1 MARVKSLK
9 VFIVHCILA
18 VALFMGIMVFESLTS
33 TELLQVYAAENLEDN
48 LTSDENSSNVNSSE
62 SQEGGTLQMG
72 TISEEDQNIA
82 DWVGNQRGFT
92 SDQLEKASNTL
103 SPITNMIGYI
113 IGAIVALATLGI
125 FLITALDLLYIAFP
139 PVRNLLYKA
148 GTDGTGAYTG
158 GGMAGGYGRGMMGMG
173 MAGAGGAAGG
183 TNKPTQWVSDEAVQ
197 CAALMGGSAQA
208 ANGAGMVGGMYG
220 GMQNQAQQ
228 QQSTKSVIGTYLRKR
243 AFFIILFVICMV
255 VLTSSALMGTGAN
268 LAQWGIR
275 IINMINGYI
284 PA

>member
-1 MARVKSLK
+1 MKTRTLRQSLVSFLICFFLAFSVIT
-9 VFIVHCILA
+9 VFG
-18 VALFMGIMVFESLTS
+18 VASSNNVYTVFAE
-33 TELLQVYAAENLEDN
+33 ENLGDN
-48 LTSDENSSNVNSSE
+48 LSGSGT
-62 SQEGGTLQMG
+62 GGTGGQMG
-72 TISEEDQNIA
+72 TISEDDQNVA
-82 DWVGNQRGFT
+82 DWIGNQRGFT
-92 SDQLEKASNTL
+92 SEQLQTASDTL
-103 SPITNMIGYI
+103 SPITNMIGYL
-113 IGAIVALATLGI
+113 IGAIIALACVCI

-139 PVRNLLYKA
+139 PIRNLLYKA

-173 MAGAGGAAGG
+173 MGGAGGAAGG

-208 ANGAGMVGGMYG
+208 ANGAGMAGGMYG

-228 QQSTKSVIGTYLRKR
+228 QQSTKSVIGTYFKKR
-243 AFFIILFVICMV
+243 IVFIILFVLCMV

>member
-1 MARVKSLK
+1 MRTKYYLRQTVVRFLLCFLLAFAVIA
-9 VFIVHCILA
+9 VFG
-18 VALFMGIMVFESLTS
+18 VASSNTVYTVFAE
-33 TELLQVYAAENLEDN
+33 ENLGDDLSGGSGEG
-48 LTSDENSSNVNSSE
+48 SS
-62 SQEGGTLQMG
+62 GGEMG
-72 TISEEDQNIA
+72 TISEDDQNVA
-82 DWVGNQRGFT
+82 DWIGTQRGFT
-92 SDQLEKASNTL
+92 SDQLQKASDTL
-103 SPITNMIGYI
+103 SPITNMIGYL
-113 IGAIVALATLGI
+113 IGAIVALASVGI
-125 FLITALDLLYIAFP
+125 FLITALDMLYIAFP
-139 PVRNLLYKA
+139 PIRNLLYKA

-208 ANGAGMVGGMYG
+208 ANGAGMAGGMYG
-220 GMQNQAQQ
+220 GMQGQAQQ

>member
-1 MARVKSLK
+1 MRTKYYLRQTVVRFLLCFLLAFAVIA
-9 VFIVHCILA
+9 VFG
-18 VALFMGIMVFESLTS
+18 VASSNTVYTVFAE
-33 TELLQVYAAENLEDN
+33 ENLGDD
-48 LTSDENSSNVNSSE
+48 LSGGSGGGSS
-62 SQEGGTLQMG
+62 GGEMG
-72 TISEEDQNIA
+72 TISEDDQNVA
-82 DWVGNQRGFT
+82 DWIGTQRGFT
-92 SDQLEKASNTL
+92 SDQLQKASDTL
-103 SPITNMIGYI
+103 SPITNMIGYL
-113 IGAIVALATLGI
+113 IGAIVALASVGI
-125 FLITALDLLYIAFP
+125 FLITALDMLYIAFP
-139 PVRNLLYKA
+139 PIRNLLYKA

-208 ANGAGMVGGMYG
+208 ANGAGMAGGMYG
-220 GMQNQAQQ
+220 GMQGQAQQ

>member
-1 MARVKSLK
+1 MVESIRKSLAR
-9 VFIVHCILA
+9 FLLCFLLA
-18 VALFMGIMVFESLTS
+18 FSVVSIFGFTTNSSKSYTVYATENLGDDLSGGDS
-33 TELLQVYAAENLEDN
+33 TEGSDN
-48 LTSDENSSNVNSSE
+48 D
-62 SQEGGTLQMG
+62 GTMG
-72 TISEEDQNIA
+72 TISQEDQDVA
-82 DWVGNQRGFT
+82 DWIGNQRGFT
-92 SDQLEKASNTL
+92 GDQLETASNTL
-103 SPITNMIGYI
+103 SPITNMIGYV
-113 IGAIVALATLGI
+113 IGAIVILACIGI

-139 PVRNLLYKA
+139 PIRNLLYKA

-208 ANGAGMVGGMYG
+208 ANGAGMMGGMYG

-228 QQSTKSVIGTYLRKR
+228 QQSTKSVIGTYFKKR
-243 AFFIILFVICMV
+243 IFFIILFAICVI
-255 VLTSSALMGTGAN
+255 VLMSSALLGTGAN

>member
-1 MARVKSLK
+1 MIELKGHSLIAK
-9 VFIVHCILA
+9 CLLA
-18 VALFMGIMVFESLTS
+18 VLLTFSFMFICASVTAPARQI
-33 TELLQVYAAENLEDN
+33 TVYAAEDLGDN
-48 LTSDENSSNVNSSE
+48 LGTSEENSEGMMGGSVTE
-62 SQEGGTLQMG
+62 DDQEVGNW
-72 TISEEDQNIA
+72 IS
-82 DWVGNQRGFT
+82 NQRGMT
-92 SDQLEKASNTL
+92 GDQLNEASENL
-103 SPITNMIGYI
+103 SFVTNFIGYVV
-113 IGAIVALATLGI
+113 GGIVILIFAGL
-125 FLITALDLLYIAFP
+125 FLITALDLLYITFP

-197 CAALMGGSAQA
+197 CAALMGGSAQS
-208 ANGAGMVGGMYG
+208 ANGAGMMGGMYG
-220 GMQNQAQQ
+220 GMQGMAQQ
-228 QQSTKSVIGTYLRKR
+228 QQSTKSVIGTYFKKR
-243 AFFIILFVICMV
+243 VFFIILFVICVV
-255 VLTSSALMGTGAN
+255 VLTSSALLGTGAN

>member
-1 MARVKSLK
+1 MAGIKKWVSRYFL
-9 VFIVHCILA
+9 ILMLAFA
-18 VALFMGIMVFESLTS
+18 VVSCVSFQQPTLS
-33 TELLQVYAAENLEDN
+33 VYASED
-48 LTSDENSSNVNSSE
+48 LGDDLGTDQQSE
-62 SQEGGTLQMG
+62 SGSSSDGTMG
-72 TISEEDQNIA
+72 SISQDDQDVA
-82 DWVGNQRGFT
+82 DWIGNQRGFT
-92 SDQLEKASNTL
+92 GDQLQTASDTL

-113 IGAIVALATLGI
+113 IGAIVALASIGI

-139 PVRNLLYKA
+139 PIRNLLYKA

-208 ANGAGMVGGMYG
+208 ANGAGGMYGGGMYG
-220 GMQNQAQQ
+220 GMQGQAQQ
-228 QQSTKSVIGTYLRKR
+228 QQSTKSVIGTYFRKR
-243 AFFIILFVICMV
+243 IFFIILFVICTV
-255 VLTSSALMGTGAN
+255 ILTSSALMGTGVN

-275 IINMINGYI
+275 IINMVNGYI

>member
-1 MARVKSLK
+1 MAGIKKWVSRYFL
-9 VFIVHCILA
+9 ILMLAFA
-18 VALFMGIMVFESLTS
+18 VVSCVSFQQPTLS
-33 TELLQVYAAENLEDN
+33 VYASED
-48 LTSDENSSNVNSSE
+48 LGDDLGTDQQSE
-62 SQEGGTLQMG
+62 SGSSSDGTMG
-72 TISEEDQNIA
+72 SISQDDQDVA
-82 DWVGNQRGFT
+82 DWIGNQRGFT
-92 SDQLEKASNTL
+92 GDQLQTASDTL

-113 IGAIVALATLGI
+113 IGAIVALASIGI

-139 PVRNLLYKA
+139 PIRNLLYKA

-208 ANGAGMVGGMYG
+208 ANGAGGMYGGGMYG
-220 GMQNQAQQ
+220 GMQGQAQQ
-228 QQSTKSVIGTYLRKR
+228 QQSTKSVIGTYFRKR
-243 AFFIILFVICMV
+243 IFLIILFVICTV
-255 VLTSSALMGTGAN
+255 ILTSSALMGTGAN

-275 IINMINGYI
+275 IINMVNGYI

>member
-1 MARVKSLK
+1 
-9 VFIVHCILA
+9 
-18 VALFMGIMVFESLTS
+18 
-33 TELLQVYAAENLEDN
+33 
-48 LTSDENSSNVNSSE
+48 
-62 SQEGGTLQMG
+62 
-72 TISEEDQNIA
+72 
-82 DWVGNQRGFT
+82 
-92 SDQLEKASNTL
+92 
-103 SPITNMIGYI
+103 MIGYI
-113 IGAIVALATLGI
+113 IGAIVALASIGI

-139 PVRNLLYKA
+139 PIRNLLYKA

-208 ANGAGMVGGMYG
+208 ANGAGGMYGGGMYG
-220 GMQNQAQQ
+220 GMQGQAQQ
-228 QQSTKSVIGTYLRKR
+228 QQSTKSVIGTYFRKR
-243 AFFIILFVICMV
+243 IFFIILFVICTV
-255 VLTSSALMGTGAN
+255 ILTSSALMGTGAN

-275 IINMINGYI
+275 IINMVNGYI

>member
-1 MARVKSLK
+1 MK
-9 VFIVHCILA
+9 VTLYQTFSRLFLCFFLA
-18 VALFMGIMVFESLTS
+18 FAVITVFGVSSPSKTY
-33 TELLQVYAAENLEDN
+33 TVYAAENLGDD
-48 LTSDENSSNVNSSE
+48 LSGGSDSGSS
-62 SQEGGTLQMG
+62 GDQMG
-72 TISEEDQNIA
+72 TISEDDQNIA
-82 DWVGNQRGFT
+82 DWIGNQRGFT
-92 SDQLEKASNTL
+92 SDQLATASDTL
-103 SPITNMIGYI
+103 SPITNMIGYL
-113 IGAIVALATLGI
+113 IGAIFALACVGV

-139 PVRNLLYKA
+139 PIRNLLYKA

-208 ANGAGMVGGMYG
+208 ANGAGMMGGMYG
-220 GMQNQAQQ
+220 GMQGQAQQ
-228 QQSTKSVIGTYLRKR
+228 EQSTKSVIGTYFKKR
-243 AFFIILFVICMV
+243 VFFIILFVICAT
-255 VLTSSALMGTGAN
+255 VLTSSVLMGTGAN

-275 IINMINGYI
+275 ILNMINGYI